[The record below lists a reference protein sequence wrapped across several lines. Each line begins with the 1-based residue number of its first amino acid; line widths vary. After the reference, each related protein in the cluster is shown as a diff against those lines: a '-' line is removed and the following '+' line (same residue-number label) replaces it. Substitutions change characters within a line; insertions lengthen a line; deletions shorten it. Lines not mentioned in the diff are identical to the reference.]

1 MNTNRKTAI
10 IVGVLIL
17 VAYSLLGS
25 GNPEAKISGMILE
38 VISGLAVITIA
49 VLMFPLF
56 KPYNKKVS
64 FWYIVLRSIE
74 GGLLVVTGILFLS
87 HNTRLLELYVGIH
100 TGHAYI
106 FAIAA
111 LIFYYLLY
119 QSKLIPR
126 WISVWGVIAA
136 ILLILVSLLEVTGII
151 SELMILKLPIVLN
164 ELVLAIWLIAKGF
177 NPSASSTH
185 ESPGSW
191 IPGAGASTRYRP
203 ALEDAQAMALPEGTV
218 VAISRGLRF
227 IGQRLD
233 PRPFLAADVGSFY
246 RVGSGTRGAF
256 RSGRKDSAGCWKRP
270 IQRGKNERPGGRDP
284 ESHRTRAR

>member
-1 MNTNRKTAI
+1 MNTHRRTSI

-17 VAYSLLGS
+17 VAYSVVGS
-25 GNPEAKISGMILE
+25 GNPEAKVLGMVLE

-56 KPYNKKVS
+56 KPYNKRAS
-64 FWYIVLRSIE
+64 FWYIVSRSIE

-164 ELVLAIWLIAKGF
+164 ELVLAIWLMVKGF
-177 NPSASSTH
+177 NPSAIKS
-185 ESPGSW
+185 ESAYVD
-191 IPGAGASTRYRP
+191 IN
-203 ALEDAQAMALPEGTV
+203 QV
-218 VAISRGLRF
+218 
-227 IGQRLD
+227 
-233 PRPFLAADVGSFY
+233 
-246 RVGSGTRGAF
+246 
-256 RSGRKDSAGCWKRP
+256 
-270 IQRGKNERPGGRDP
+270 
-284 ESHRTRAR
+284 